1 MEERIVSLIEK
12 KDFKTLKKEINEM
25 NEMDLAEILNDLSIS
40 DLAAVFRLMSKDIAV
55 LVFGELDVHVA
66 SELLN
71 YLSDKEAVSLI
82 DEMSADDATD
92 VLEEMPANLVDKIL
106 KNCSIDTRKDINRLL
121 NYKDDSAG
129 SIMTVEYSEF
139 KENLTI
145 KDAIKKLRKDEDEY
159 ETINTCYVV
168 DKKRVLLGSVRLQ
181 DLLFNDNNLLIKDIY
196 NDEIVYV
203 HTSTDQE
210 QVAAIFQKYDITVMP
225 VVDSEKRLV
234 GIITVDD
241 VLDVFEAEATE
252 DMKKMAA
259 IIPVDKPYSKVGVFS
274 LFKARIPWLLL
285 LMVSATFTGGI
296 IQSFE
301 SQLATFTVLTAF
313 IPMIMDTGG
322 NAGGQ
327 ASVSIIRALSLH
339 DIEFRD
345 LFKVWFKEIRVAFLC
360 SVVLAICNFL
370 KMLIIDHVSTLVAA
384 VVCITLCITV
394 LIAKSFGC
402 LLPMLAKKVGFDPAV
417 MASPFITTVV
427 DACSLLV
434 YFQVATL
441 ILGL

>member
-1 MEERIVSLIEK
+1 MEERIRSLIEE
-12 KDFKTLKKEINEM
+12 KDYKTLKMELNDINEK
-25 NEMDLAEILNDLSIS
+25 DLGEILSDLSIS
-40 DLAAVFRLMSKDIAV
+40 EIATVFRLIKKDNAV
-55 LVFGELDVHVA
+55 LVFAELDVDVA
-66 SELLN
+66 SQLLN
-71 YLSDKEAVSLI
+71 FLSDKEAVSLI
-82 DEMSADDATD
+82 DEMAADDAAD
-92 VLEEMPANLVDKIL
+92 VLEEMPANIVDKIL
-106 KNCSIDTRKDINRLL
+106 KNCSVETRKDVNRLL
-121 NYKDDSAG
+121 NYEEDSAG
-129 SIMTVEYSEF
+129 SIMTVEYSSF
-139 KENLTI
+139 KENMTV
-145 KDAIKKLRKDEDEY
+145 KDAIKRLKEEEDEY

-168 DKKRVLLGSVRLQ
+168 DHKRVLLGSLRLQ

-196 NDEIVYV
+196 NDDIVYV

-210 QVAAIFQKYDITVMP
+210 QVAAIFQKYDVTVMP
-225 VVDSEKRLV
+225 VVDSENRLV

-241 VLDVFEAEATE
+241 VLDVFEEEATE

-301 SQLATFTVLTAF
+301 SQLATYTILTAF

-339 DIEFRD
+339 DIEFKD
-345 LFKVWFKEIRVAFLC
+345 LFKVWFKEVRVALLC
-360 SVVLAICNFL
+360 SLVLAIANFI
-370 KMLIIDHVSTLVAA
+370 KMLIIDKVTVFVAA
-384 VVCITLCITV
+384 TVCVTLCITV

-402 LLPMLAKKVGFDPAV
+402 LLPMLAKKLGFDPAV

-434 YFQVATL
+434 YFQIASL

>member
-1 MEERIVSLIEK
+1 MEERIKGLIK
-12 KDFKTLKKEINEM
+12 SKDYKELKKEINEI
-25 NEMDLAEILNDLSIS
+25 NEIDLAEILNDLSIEELATVFRLIS
-40 DLAAVFRLMSKDIAV
+40 KDEAAAVFS
-55 LVFGELDVHVA
+55 ELDVDVA
-66 SELLN
+66 TKLLN
-71 YLSDKEAVSLI
+71 FLSDKEVVSLI
-82 DEMSADDATD
+82 DEMAADDATD
-92 VLEEMPANLVDKIL
+92 ILGEMPANIVDKIL
-106 KNCSIDTRKDINRLL
+106 KKCSSDTRKDINRLL
-121 NYKDDSAG
+121 NYNEDSAG

-139 KENLTI
+139 KEDLTI
-145 KDAIKKLRKDEDEY
+145 EEAIAKLREDKDEY

-168 DKKRVLLGSVRLQ
+168 DKKRILIGEVRLQ
-181 DLLFNDNNLLIKDIY
+181 DLLFNNNDLLIKDIC
-196 NDEIVYV
+196 DDDIVYV

-210 QVAAIFQKYDITVMP
+210 EVASIFQKYDITVMP
-225 VVDSEKRLV
+225 VVDSENRLV

-241 VLDVFEAEATE
+241 VLDVFEEEATE

-259 IIPVDKPYSKVGVFS
+259 IIPVDKPYSKLSVLS

-301 SQLATFTVLTAF
+301 AQLSTYTILTAF
-313 IPMIMDTGG
+313 IPMLMDTGG

-327 ASVSIIRALSLH
+327 SSVSIIRALSLN
-339 DIEFRD
+339 DIEFKD
-345 LFKVWFKEIRVAFLC
+345 LLKVWFKEVRVALLC
-360 SVVLAICNFL
+360 SIVLAICNFI
-370 KMLIIDHVSTLVAA
+370 KMLIIDHVSTYVAA
-384 VVCITLCITV
+384 TVCITLCITV

-402 LLPMLAKKVGFDPAV
+402 LLPMLAKKIGFDPAV

-441 ILGL
+441 VLGL